1 MKFEQHL
8 INKYP
13 EKYKDYELSFTGT
26 LTKMCLDR
34 RTFIHY
40 FFFERVNFPQKKLW
54 SKKKNWIIDVVD
66 ITDIYEINEI
76 PDV

>member
-26 LTKMCLDR
+26 LTKMWLDK
-34 RTFIHY
+34 RTY
-40 FFFERVNFPQKKLW
+40 SYGLYFERVNFPKKKLW
-54 SKKKNWIIDVVD
+54 SKKKWIVNLVD
-66 ITDIYEINEI
+66 ITNIYEINEI